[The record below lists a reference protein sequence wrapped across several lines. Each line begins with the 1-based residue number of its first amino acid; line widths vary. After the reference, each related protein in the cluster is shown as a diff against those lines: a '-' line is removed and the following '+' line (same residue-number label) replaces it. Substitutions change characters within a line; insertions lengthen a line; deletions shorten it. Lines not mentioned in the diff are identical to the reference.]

1 MNRDK
6 TESPFFSV
14 IIPVYN
20 NEKTIEKCVDS
31 ILLQSYEN
39 FELILVND
47 GSTDSTPEICDRY
60 AGADNRIHVIHMG
73 ENKGGAAARNEGL
86 FRSVGRYICYVDGDD
101 WIDRELLQEAAC
113 ILQGPDSPD
122 IFSFGYTLIEE
133 NGKLTSYPCFV
144 RPGLYRKRRL
154 EREIYPRMMRARGQM
169 TWVGVVSSSLCDK
182 IISRELLMKHYCQD
196 TSLFAYEDFVCAY
209 ECMYFADKVY
219 FSSENFY
226 YYNRF
231 SGCSMHQRYH
241 KELFENSRQAARY
254 RRLRIGRRGN
264 DAIEEQINQFQFDG
278 LVSAIYQ
285 ELQFRPS
292 FVSACGSIREKTGQ
306 VEEFPICPV
315 DGLTFSEKCYV
326 YLVSFGHIYPALLA
340 TKAVILLLRIWRK

>member
-1 MNRDK
+1 
-6 TESPFFSV
+6 
-14 IIPVYN
+14 
-20 NEKTIEKCVDS
+20 
-31 ILLQSYEN
+31 
-39 FELILVND
+39 
-47 GSTDSTPEICDRY
+47 
-60 AGADNRIHVIHMG
+60 
-73 ENKGGAAARNEGL
+73 
-86 FRSVGRYICYVDGDD
+86 
-101 WIDRELLQEAAC
+101 
-113 ILQGPDSPD
+113 
-122 IFSFGYTLIEE
+122 
-133 NGKLTSYPCFV
+133 
-144 RPGLYRKRRL
+144 
-154 EREIYPRMMRARGQM
+154 MMRARGQM

-254 RRLRIGRRGN
+254 LRLRIGRRGN